1 MGILDKLHTIIDQ
14 DVAKVF
20 AATKKASVIAGNE
33 VEVAHAA
40 LVAAHQKAVDLAQQT
55 QAHAE
60 AAAAE
65 ARKAADELA
74 IEAKAALEK
83 LKFHQAQLD
92 AIAPPKLEPTL

>member
-1 MGILDKLHTIIDQ
+1 MGILDKLHRIIDR
-14 DVAKVF
+14 DVAKMF
-20 AATKKASVIAGNE
+20 AATKRASVIAGTE
-33 VEVAHAA
+33 VESAQAA
-40 LVAAHQKAVDLAQQT
+40 LVAAHEKAVELAQQT

-74 IEAKAALEK
+74 IEARAAMER

-92 AIAPPKLEPTL
+92 TIAPRNEPTL

>member
-14 DVAKVF
+14 DVAKLF
-20 AATKKASVIAGNE
+20 AATKRASVIAGNE
-33 VEVAHAA
+33 VESAHAA
-40 LVAAHQKAVDLAQQT
+40 LVDAHQKAIELAEQT
-55 QAHAE
+55 RTHAE

-74 IEAKAALEK
+74 IEARAAAEK

-92 AIAPPKLEPTL
+92 AISPQPQEPSL